1 MTTNANKPS
10 DVRDQFDA
18 ERIGRELAA
27 LQPNAQQLKRARFL
41 VLFPDIQ
48 AAKERGVPAKQIL
61 TRLASNGLKLSAATF
76 AKLYEEASRE
86 SAATPLAE

>member
-10 DVRDQFDA
+10 DPLDQFDA
-18 ERIGRELAA
+18 EHIGRELAA

-41 VLFPDIQ
+41 ALFPDIQ

-76 AKLYEEASRE
+76 GKLYEEASRE
-86 SAATPLAE
+86 SAATPPAE